1 MFSKKHEAKQL
12 VKMAVVTLTDAFE
25 LLALAA
31 VDGKAPLATGED
43 DDDEVPGKN
52 KHAIEEK

>member
-1 MFSKKHEAKQL
+1 MVSL
-12 VKMAVVTLTDAFE
+12 SDAFE

-52 KHAIEEK
+52 KHAMEEKEVNSAEREQCVV